1 MRADMGIDI
10 QRILDALVDTP
21 LGKRLNEYQ
30 VSVKCP
36 ICNEGDRERNHSH
49 CYIGPIDGHP
59 PLVYHC
65 WINDCSGVVTP
76 NFLHDLNIY
85 DLELDRL
92 LNAYNRSN
100 SISKPSSKIKEI
112 VKRRKNIE
120 IPEVQDTAL
129 NEYKLR
135 YMQKRLGVAFSYE
148 NLHSLNVVFDMDQ
161 FMEHNGLTI
170 NPKYKKYRK
179 ILAHDYI
186 GFLSTQRD
194 WLILR
199 DTTDTRDLRYVKYS
213 LFDSIDRSEIVF
225 TVPGTQSD
233 IFADDVNLNVCEG
246 TFDALG
252 IFCHVK
258 KYDRINN
265 IYAACCGSGYVNTI
279 RYFIRLG
286 FIGNLN
292 VNIYSDSDKRLKF
305 YRDIDITGKIKPW
318 VKSIRIMYNSISKD
332 YGVPKKLIDV
342 HEALWI

>member
-1 MRADMGIDI
+1 MSIDI

-49 CYIGPIDGHP
+49 CYIGPIEGHP

-76 NFLHDLNIY
+76 QFLHDLDIF
-85 DLELDRL
+85 DMELDTL
-92 LNAYNRSN
+92 LNRYNRSN
-100 SISKPSSKIKEI
+100 TTNPVSKSKIKEI
-112 VKRRKNIE
+112 VKRKKNIE
-120 IPEVQDTAL
+120 IPEIQDMAL

-135 YMQKRLGVAFSYE
+135 YMQQRLGVAFSYE
-148 NLHSLNVVFDMDQ
+148 NLQSLNVVMDLDQ
-161 FMEHNGLTI
+161 FLQHNGLDI
-170 NPKYKKYRK
+170 NPRYKKYRK
-179 ILAHDYI
+179 MLAHDYI

-199 DTTDTRDLRYVKYS
+199 DTTNTRELRYVKYS
-213 LFDSIDRSEIVF
+213 LFNSIDKSEIVF
-225 TVPGTQSD
+225 TVPGTRSD
-233 IFADDVNLNVCEG
+233 VFADDVNLNVCEG

-252 IFCHVK
+252 VFCHVK
-258 KYDRINN
+258 KYDRTNN

-292 VNIYSDSDKRLKF
+292 VHIYSDSDKRLKF
-305 YRDIDITGKIKPW
+305 YRDIDIAAKIKPW
-318 VKSIRIMYNSISKD
+318 VKSIHIWYNDKSKD
-332 YGVPKKLIDV
+332 YGVPAKYINT